1 MTIEK
6 LIDLVD
12 RRLTYLRL
20 LRDNAEQIGDLTRVE
35 ELDEEIQTS
44 TNTANQLRSLG
55 TYT

>member
-35 ELDEEIQTS
+35 ELNEEIQTS
-44 TNTANQLRSLG
+44 TNTANQLRSLPH
-55 TYT
+55 